1 MTIFVVAM
9 VVGVAMFVFGVVVGE
24 ASAPE
29 HCACCG
35 LGNDSL
41 TCHDCGA
48 ALWDCD
54 CLDDA

>member
-9 VVGVAMFVFGVVVGE
+9 VVGVAMFVLGVVVGE
-24 ASAPE
+24 ASAPD

-35 LGNDSL
+35 L